1 MKILRSLSIKT
12 KILSLSAVAV
22 LGFLISLGVNTNIN
36 QENSTRLNTIQ
47 EIYFPVVQ
55 QSKSNLVRLARI
67 EELFSTAVSTGDRDF
82 INAADR
88 LRVEMQDS
96 FAELGRIW
104 IIKAGDVQKARTDF
118 DNYFSAARELSVGML
133 DGTLAVE
140 RISTVVEGMN
150 NSLDSARGNMERYSD
165 AGLEAFN
172 HTVEESNVAVRAA
185 LRVGLII
192 TISTVALLLF
202 LSWSIT
208 SSIGLAL
215 TRLLASLKDIATGE
229 GDLTRRIQKSSDDEI
244 GDVVHWFNQFVDKLH
259 RSIGEIVSTTQPL
272 GVVSD
277 DLHSLTTQ
285 TAKITARQ
293 NRATEDVSQVVEDMV
308 ESVRAVSVNASSA
321 ATAAS
326 EADDAAKQGRA
337 IVNET
342 VNIINGLAS
351 EVDRAGEVIRKLE
364 MDTGNVGHILDV
376 IKGIAEQ
383 TNLLALNAAIE
394 AARAGEQGRG
404 FAVVA
409 DEVRTLA
416 SRTQSSTQEIQA
428 VIEQLQKAARS
439 AVEVMAESKERAQS
453 SVTQA
458 AKTGES
464 LEAITLKVESIKTM
478 NNQIA
483 AATDHQEQATYS
495 IRNNV
500 EGIKETSAEAVS
512 SMEKV
517 EASSRSLT
525 DISNTLRKI
534 TDQFKV

>member
-55 QSKSNLVRLARI
+55 QSKSNLVRLERI
-67 EELFSTAVSTGDRDF
+67 EELFSTAASTGDRDF

-104 IIKAGDVQKARTDF
+104 IVKAGDVQKARTDF

-172 HTVEESNVAVRAA
+172 HTVEESNVAARAA

-525 DISNTLRKI
+525 DISSTLRKI

>member
-1 MKILRSLSIKT
+1 MKFLRSLSIKT

-36 QENSTRLNTIQ
+36 QDNSTRLKNIQ

-96 FAELGRIW
+96 LTELARIW
-104 IIKAGDVQKARTDF
+104 TEKSGDVQKAKTDF
-118 DNYFSAARELSVGML
+118 DNYFAAARELSVGML
-133 DGTLAVE
+133 DGSLAPD
-140 RISTVVEGMN
+140 RLQTVVEGMN
-150 NSLDSARGNMERYSD
+150 FSLENARNNMQQYSES
-165 AGLEAFN
+165 GLQAFN
-172 HTVEESNVAVRAA
+172 STVEASNQAVRSA

-192 TISTVALLLF
+192 TIGTVALLLF

-277 DLHSLTTQ
+277 DLHNLTNQ

-293 NRATEDVSQVVEDMV
+293 NKATEDVSQVVEDMV

-321 ATAAS
+321 ASAAS

-342 VNIINGLAS
+342 VTIINGLAS

-416 SRTQSSTQEIQA
+416 SRTQSSTQEIQT

-439 AVEVMAESKERAQS
+439 AVEVMAESKERAQN

-464 LEAITLKVESIKTM
+464 LEAITLKVESIKAM

-483 AATDHQEQATYS
+483 AATEHQEQATYS

-500 EGIKETSAEAVS
+500 DGIKETSAEAVS

-525 DISNTLRKI
+525 DISSTLRKI
-534 TDQFKV
+534 TGQFKV

>member
-1 MKILRSLSIKT
+1 MKFLRSLSIKT

-36 QENSTRLNTIQ
+36 QDNSTRLKNIQ

-96 FAELGRIW
+96 LTELARIW
-104 IIKAGDVQKARTDF
+104 TEKSGDVQKAKTDF
-118 DNYFSAARELSVGML
+118 DNYFAAARELSVGML
-133 DGTLAVE
+133 DGSLAPD
-140 RISTVVEGMN
+140 RLQTVVEGMN
-150 NSLDSARGNMERYSD
+150 FSLENARNNMQQYSES
-165 AGLEAFN
+165 GLQAFN
-172 HTVEESNVAVRAA
+172 STVEASNQAVRSA

-192 TISTVALLLF
+192 TIGTVALLLF

-277 DLHSLTTQ
+277 DLHNLTNQ

-293 NRATEDVSQVVEDMV
+293 NKATEDVSQVVEDMV

-342 VNIINGLAS
+342 VSIINGLAS

-416 SRTQSSTQEIQA
+416 SRTQSSTQEIQT

-439 AVEVMAESKERAQS
+439 AVEVMAESKERAQN

-464 LEAITLKVESIKTM
+464 LEAITLKVESIKAM

-483 AATDHQEQATYS
+483 AATEHQEQATYS

-500 EGIKETSAEAVS
+500 DGIKETSAEAVS

-525 DISNTLRKI
+525 DISSTLRKI
-534 TDQFKV
+534 TGQFKV

>member
-104 IIKAGDVQKARTDF
+104 IVKAGDVQKARTDF

>member
-55 QSKSNLVRLARI
+55 QSKSNLVRLERI
-67 EELFSTAVSTGDRDF
+67 EELFSTAASTGDRDF

-104 IIKAGDVQKARTDF
+104 IVKAGDVQKARTDF

-308 ESVRAVSVNASSA
+308 ESVRAGEVNASSA

-525 DISNTLRKI
+525 DISSTLRKI

>member
-1 MKILRSLSIKT
+1 MKFLRSLSIKT

-36 QENSTRLNTIQ
+36 QDNSTRLKNIQ

-96 FAELGRIW
+96 FAELARIW
-104 IIKAGDVQKARTDF
+104 SLKAGDVQKARTDF

-133 DGTLAVE
+133 DGTLAPD
-140 RISTVVEGMN
+140 RLQTVVEGMN
-150 NSLDSARGNMERYSD
+150 NSLDNARANMERYSD
-165 AGLEAFN
+165 AGLQSFN
-172 HTVEESNVAVRAA
+172 QTVEESNLAVRSA
-185 LRVGLII
+185 LRMGLIV

-293 NRATEDVSQVVEDMV
+293 NKATEDVSQVVEDMV

-326 EADDAAKQGRA
+326 EADEAAKQGRA

-416 SRTQSSTQEIQA
+416 SRTQSSTQEIQT

-464 LEAITLKVESIKTM
+464 LEAITQKVESIKTM

-483 AATDHQEQATYS
+483 AATEHQEQATYS

-500 EGIKETSAEAVS
+500 EGIKETSSEAVS

-534 TDQFKV
+534 TGQFKV

>member
-1 MKILRSLSIKT
+1 MKFLRSLSIKT

-36 QENSTRLNTIQ
+36 QDNSTRLKNIQ

-67 EELFSTAVSTGDRDF
+67 EEFFSTAVSTGDRDF

-96 FAELGRIW
+96 LTELARIW
-104 IIKAGDVQKARTDF
+104 TERSGDVQKARADF
-118 DNYFSAARELSVGML
+118 DNYFTAARELSVGML
-133 DGTLAVE
+133 DGSLAPD
-140 RISTVVEGMN
+140 RLQAVVEGMN
-150 NSLDSARGNMERYSD
+150 FSLENARNNMQQYSES
-165 AGLEAFN
+165 GLQAFN
-172 HTVEESNVAVRAA
+172 STVEASNQAVRSA

-192 TISTVALLLF
+192 TIGTVALLLF

-277 DLHSLTTQ
+277 DLHNLTNQ

-293 NRATEDVSQVVEDMV
+293 NKATEDVSQVVEDMV

-342 VNIINGLAS
+342 VSIINGLAS

-416 SRTQSSTQEIQA
+416 SRTQSSTQEIQT

-439 AVEVMAESKERAQS
+439 AVEVMAESKERAQN

-464 LEAITLKVESIKTM
+464 LEAITLKVESIKAM

-483 AATDHQEQATYS
+483 AATEHQEQATYS

-500 EGIKETSAEAVS
+500 DGIKETSAEAVS

-525 DISNTLRKI
+525 DISSTLRKI
-534 TDQFKV
+534 TGQFKV